1 MQLKLKETIKNYQNA
16 LQYWIDNPKEQT
28 VHICQKFKIDQ
39 GYFSK
44 YMKSKGFNMRRKPLI
59 NDSIFEIIDT
69 EEKAYWLGF
78 LYADGNV
85 YIRNEKNR
93 MVNRLELSLAEKD
106 VEHLK
111 KYIKFLN
118 GDISM
123 LKYRSNV
130 KAYRVSFGSKKVCE
144 DLIKLG
150 CIPNK
155 SLTLKFPNESQVPK
169 TLIRHFIRGYFD
181 GDGCISHLKNNQNSF
196 SISLLGTFEFLT
208 SILSEYKLS
217 KTLIRKDKR
226 IITNTFILNFKRTE
240 GLEFLYKLYNNS
252 NIFLDRKKEKFFNIL
267 YSCRPGKK
275 LLGEL
280 GGNIGELCDENTEIS

>member
-1 MQLKLKETIKNYQNA
+1 MQLKLEKTIKNYQNA
-16 LQYWIDNPKEQT
+16 LQYWIENPKEQT
-28 VHICQKFKIDQ
+28 VHICKQFKIDQ
-39 GYFSK
+39 GNFSK
-44 YMKSKGFNMRRKPLI
+44 YMKSKGFNMRRKSLI

-85 YIRNEKNR
+85 YIRHEKNR

-155 SLTLKFPNESQVPK
+155 SLMLKFPNENQVPK
-169 TLIRHFIRGYFD
+169 NLIKHFIRGYFD
-181 GDGCISHLKNNQNSF
+181 GDGCISHLKTNQNSF
-196 SISLLGTFEFLT
+196 SISLLGTFEFLE

-217 KTLIRKDKR
+217 KDLIRKDKR
-226 IITNTFILNFKRTE
+226 IKSNTFILNFKRLN
-240 GLEFLYKLYNNS
+240 GLIVLYDLYNNS
-252 NIFLDRKKEKFFNIL
+252 NIFLNRKKEKFFNIL
-267 YSCRPGKK
+267 YNCRPGKK
-275 LLGEL
+275 LLGLQE
-280 GGNIGELCDENTEIS
+280 GNIGEG